1 MAKDKQPATPRIENR
16 KAWHDFFID
25 EEVEAGIVLTGTEV
39 KSLRAGKANL
49 QDAYAGE
56 EGGEMWLYSC
66 YIAEYEGGNRFNHV
80 TRRPRKLLLH
90 KRQISKL
97 SGMVKIKGYTLI
109 PLKMYFTRKG
119 HVKVLLG
126 LARGK
131 KQHDKRDSEKKR
143 DWEREKGR
151 LMRSQ

>member
-25 EEVEAGIVLTGTEV
+25 EEIEAGIVLTGTEV

-80 TRRPRKLLLH
+80 PRRPRKLLLH

-97 SGMVKIKGYTLI
+97 SGLVKIKGLTI
-109 PLKMYFTRKG
+109 VPLKMYFTKKG

-126 LARGK
+126 VARGK
-131 KQHDKRDSEKKR
+131 KQHDKRETEKKR
-143 DWEREKGR
+143 DWEREKSR
-151 LMRSQ
+151 LMKQ